1 MVFCMVF
8 CMVFWVVFWVVFC
21 PFWVVALSGYS
32 NLKVVQIPE
41 AS

>member
-1 MVFCMVF
+1 MSFWVVF
-8 CMVFWVVFWVVFC
+8 CMVFWVVFY

-32 NLKVVQIPE
+32 NLNVAHIPE